1 MTDNDMPNAEE
12 AERHTTGARPPSRV
26 EGDFRF
32 LALVMSLA
40 TASWSQLGKIPHP
53 QTQKIERDLEQ
64 AKMSIDFLAMLL
76 EKTEGNLQPKEQELL
91 SQTVADLEMNY
102 ADEVD
107 KDIKNGGDKAPGIII
122 PPGVG
127 KGPEIIKP

>member
-1 MTDNDMPNAEE
+1 MSEPQMPTAAE
-12 AERHTTGARPPSRV
+12 A
-26 EGDFRF
+26 DFRF

-40 TASWSQLGKIPHP
+40 TAAWSQLGKIPHP

-76 EKTEGNLQPKEQELL
+76 EKTEGNLQPKEHELL
-91 SQTVADLEMNY
+91 SQTVADLEMNF
-102 ADEVD
+102 ADEVA
-107 KDIKNGGDKAPGIII
+107 KDSKNGGGETPKIII

-127 KGPEIIKP
+127 TGPEIIKP